1 VILQFPIICLITPG
15 EGSMPGLVRDA
26 ASSGVDLVQIREP
39 RLHAGALLSLV
50 RKAIDEVDHTFCRV
64 LVNDR
69 FDIAI
74 AASAAG
80 VHLRGNS
87 FSAARTRRVAPDNFL
102 IGRSVHD
109 AAEAAAV
116 TREGGCDYLIF
127 GTVFQSRNKPSGHPV
142 AGLDGLREVCR
153 ATPLPV
159 IAVGGISTENAGQA
173 IAAGAKGVAGIDLFR
188 GAISATVSTLRQR
201 FDT

>member
-1 VILQFPIICLITPG
+1 VSF
-15 EGSMPGLVRDA
+15 VR
-26 ASSGVDLVQIREP
+26 Q
-39 RLHAGALLSLV
+39 
-50 RKAIDEVDHTFCRV
+50 AIDEADHTSCRV

-74 AASAAG
+74 AANAAG

-87 FSAARTRRVAPDNFL
+87 FSVARTRRVAPENFL

-153 ATPLPV
+153 ATRLPV
-159 IAVGGISTENAGQA
+159 IAVGGISLENAGQA

-188 GAISATVSTLRQR
+188 GALSATVSTLRQR